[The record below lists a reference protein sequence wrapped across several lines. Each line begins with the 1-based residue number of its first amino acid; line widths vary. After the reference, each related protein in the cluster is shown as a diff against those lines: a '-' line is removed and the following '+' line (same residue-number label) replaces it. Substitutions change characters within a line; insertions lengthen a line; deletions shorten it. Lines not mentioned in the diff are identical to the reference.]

1 MWEEDDVRKWLGRF
15 TDDVDET
22 VVPWLVGRARWSTMV
37 VKHIYSGLTMHAA
50 FKKLCTDQFGDANN
64 GRGLLCIVSR
74 LLSRHS
80 KRGQDHEIRNC
91 LVANAVKYMFYGTE
105 RMYSGENRKIGLV

>member
-1 MWEEDDVRKWLGRF
+1 MVGGESTLVNYGS
-15 TDDVDET
+15 ET
-22 VVPWLVGRARWSTMV
+22 YLQWIDYARC
-37 VKHIYSGLTMHAA
+37 

-64 GRGLLCIVSR
+64 GHGLLCIVRR

-80 KRGQDHEIRNC
+80 NEDQDHEIRNC